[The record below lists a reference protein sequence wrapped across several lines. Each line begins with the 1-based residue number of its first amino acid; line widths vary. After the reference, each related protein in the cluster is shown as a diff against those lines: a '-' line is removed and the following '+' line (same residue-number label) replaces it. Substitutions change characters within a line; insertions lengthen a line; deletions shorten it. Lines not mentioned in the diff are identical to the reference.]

1 MRRNPFQVFL
11 LLGFLLLIAGCGIR
25 NVSSTPSTGSNTA
38 GSTPSTGN
46 STSSI
51 SGSATP
57 GAGGNPYGIVTTQ
70 AHANAEAQATSTARV
85 QATAPVIGQNPN
97 PYGGRLV
104 ASDAMSGPGSAFGW
118 GTGNDTLGNQ
128 CNFKDNAYHV
138 VGICDSNG
146 IMYGNTSKSLKKFAF
161 EIHLN
166 AGKNCGHLHFYFDS
180 QPTSID
186 VSVCQDGQYDISGSS
201 EVNGTAA
208 ATHTGTNQYNII
220 GIVADATH
228 LTLYINYARVDS
240 LSGVYTGIFGL
251 KLEGFGTN
259 GIAEVVYTDA
269 RLWSL

>member
-1 MRRNPFQVFL
+1 MRRNPFQVFI
-11 LLGFLLLIAGCGIR
+11 LLGLLLLIAGCGIR
-25 NVSSTPSTGSNTA
+25 NVSSTPSTGN
-38 GSTPSTGN
+38 STPG
-46 STSSI
+46 I

-70 AHANAEAQATSTARV
+70 AHANANAEAQATSTARV
-85 QATAPVIGQNPN
+85 QATAPVIGQTPN

-146 IMYGNTSKSLKKFAF
+146 IMNGKASISMKFAF

-166 AGKNCGHLHFYFDS
+166 AGKNCGELRFYFQS
-180 QPTSID
+180 QPATVAVDI
-186 VSVCQDGQYDISGSS
+186 CQNGQYQLSGSS
-201 EVNGTAA
+201 EVNGTAP
-208 ATHTGTNQYNII
+208 TIHTGAGQSNII
-220 GIVADATH
+220 GIVADSTH
-228 LTLYINYARVDS
+228 IALYINYVRVATS
-240 LSGVYTGIFGL
+240 SGVYTGLRSFRLLGI
-251 KLEGFGTN
+251 GTN